1 MYSPTWQNIK
11 SNKINKLHSR
21 TRPSIIRNFIPPFP
35 VPMLAPDLD
44 TCFRYHVE
52 HTVVLLVELA
62 VELDLQ
68 SVV

>member
-1 MYSPTWQNIK
+1 
-11 SNKINKLHSR
+11 
-21 TRPSIIRNFIPPFP
+21 
-35 VPMLAPDLD
+35 MLAPDLD

-68 SVV
+68 PVVSEAAVATVDESVKPQP